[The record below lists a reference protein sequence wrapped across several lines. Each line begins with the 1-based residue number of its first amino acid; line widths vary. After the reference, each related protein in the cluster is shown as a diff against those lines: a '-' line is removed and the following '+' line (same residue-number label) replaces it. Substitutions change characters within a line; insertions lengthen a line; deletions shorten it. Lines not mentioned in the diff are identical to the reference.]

1 MRNKQ
6 DITIILTK
14 FLLCSLYTLIFLGG
28 YFYLS
33 YKQQTSI
40 SPAFTTLGCTLLSW
54 YTVIRTDHIIS
65 NIKQTNQYVHKI
77 NNLTLTTYK
86 WNRYRRS
93 MHH

>member
-14 FLLCSLYTLIFLGG
+14 FLLCSLCTLVFLGG

-33 YKQQTSI
+33 YKQQISI

-54 YTVIRTDHIIS
+54 YTVIRADHSI
-65 NIKQTNQYVHKI
+65 NKIKQTNQYIHKI

-86 WNRYRRS
+86 WNRYRRG

>member
-6 DITIILTK
+6 GVTIILTK
-14 FLLCSLYTLIFLGG
+14 FLFCSLCTLVFLGG

-40 SPAFTTLGCTLLSW
+40 SPAFTTLGCTLLAW

>member
-6 DITIILTK
+6 DVTIILAK
-14 FLLCSLYTLIFLGG
+14 FLFCSLYTLVFLGG

-40 SPAFTTLGCTLLSW
+40 NPAFTTLGCTLLSW
-54 YTVIRTDHIIS
+54 YTVVKTDHIIS
-65 NIKQTNQYVHKI
+65 NIKKTNQYIHKI

>member
-1 MRNKQ
+1 MKNKQ
-6 DITIILTK
+6 DVTIILTK
-14 FLLCSLYTLIFLGG
+14 FLLCSLFTLVFLGG

-40 SPAFTTLGCTLLSW
+40 SPVFTTLGCTLLSW
-54 YTVIRTDHIIS
+54 YTVIKTDHTIS
-65 NIKQTNQYVHKI
+65 NIKKTNQYIHKI

>member
-6 DITIILTK
+6 DVTIILTK
-14 FLLCSLYTLIFLGG
+14 FLLCSLCTLVFLGG

-54 YTVIRTDHIIS
+54 YTVIRADHIIS
-65 NIKQTNQYVHKI
+65 NIKQTNQYVHEI

-86 WNRYRRS
+86 WNRYRRG

>member
-6 DITIILTK
+6 DVTIILAK
-14 FLLCSLYTLIFLGG
+14 FLFCSLYTLVFLGG

-40 SPAFTTLGCTLLSW
+40 NPAFTTLGCTLLSW
-54 YTVIRTDHIIS
+54 YTVVKTDHTIS
-65 NIKQTNQYVHKI
+65 NIKQTNQYIHKI

-86 WNRYRRS
+86 WNKYRRS

>member
-6 DITIILTK
+6 DVTIILTK
-14 FLLCSLYTLIFLGG
+14 FLLCSLFTLVFLGG

-33 YKQQTSI
+33 YKQKTSI

-54 YTVIRTDHIIS
+54 YTVIKTDHTIS

>member
-14 FLLCSLYTLIFLGG
+14 FLLCSLYTLVFLGG

-33 YKQQTSI
+33 YKQQISI

-54 YTVIRTDHIIS
+54 YTVIRADHII
-65 NIKQTNQYVHKI
+65 NKIKQTNQYIHKI

-86 WNRYRRS
+86 WNRYRRG

>member
-14 FLLCSLYTLIFLGG
+14 FLLCSLCTLVFLGG

-33 YKQQTSI
+33 YKQQISI

-54 YTVIRTDHIIS
+54 YTVIRADHII
-65 NIKQTNQYVHKI
+65 NKIKQTNQYIHTI

-86 WNRYRRS
+86 WNRYRRG

>member
-6 DITIILTK
+6 DVTIILAK
-14 FLLCSLYTLIFLGG
+14 FLFCSLYTLVFLGG

-40 SPAFTTLGCTLLSW
+40 NSAFTTLGCALLSW
-54 YTVIRTDHIIS
+54 YTVVKTDHTIS
-65 NIKQTNQYVHKI
+65 NIKQTNQYIHKI
-77 NNLTLTTYK
+77 NNLTRTTYK
-86 WNRYRRS
+86 WNKYRRS

>member
-6 DITIILTK
+6 DVTIILAK
-14 FLLCSLYTLIFLGG
+14 FLFCSLYTLVFLGG

-40 SPAFTTLGCTLLSW
+40 NPAFTTLGCTLLSW
-54 YTVIRTDHIIS
+54 YTVVKTDHTIS
-65 NIKQTNQYVHKI
+65 NIKKTNQYIHKI

>member
-6 DITIILTK
+6 DVTIILAK
-14 FLLCSLYTLIFLGG
+14 FLFCSLCTLVFLGG

-40 SPAFTTLGCTLLSW
+40 NPAFTTLGCTLLSW
-54 YTVIRTDHIIS
+54 YTVAKTDHTIS
-65 NIKQTNQYVHKI
+65 KIKQTNQYIHKI

>member
-6 DITIILTK
+6 DVTIILAK
-14 FLLCSLYTLIFLGG
+14 FLFCSLYTLVFLGG

-40 SPAFTTLGCTLLSW
+40 NPAFTTLGCTLLSW
-54 YTVIRTDHIIS
+54 YTVVKTDHTIS
-65 NIKQTNQYVHKI
+65 NIKQTNQYIHKI
-77 NNLTLTTYK
+77 NNLTRTTYK
-86 WNRYRRS
+86 WNKYRRS

>member
-14 FLLCSLYTLIFLGG
+14 FLLCSLCTLVFLGG

-33 YKQQTSI
+33 YKQQISI

-54 YTVIRTDHIIS
+54 YTVIRADHSI
-65 NIKQTNQYVHKI
+65 NKIKQTNQYIHKI

-86 WNRYRRS
+86 WKRYRRE